1 MNNVPTSPRTNGSA
15 ILKSSVL
22 KQDKHF
28 RQLWKHDGSSN
39 PQRVDRKLAKK
50 EVNIQSV
57 NAWAKYPLTSISYRT
72 LLPPFSPHFT
82 AKFK

>member
-1 MNNVPTSPRTNGSA
+1 MFTRSKKLYHEMNNVPTSPRTNGSA

-50 EVNIQSV
+50 EKTFSVQSV
-57 NAWAKYPLTSISYRT
+57 IA
-72 LLPPFSPHFT
+72 
-82 AKFK
+82 